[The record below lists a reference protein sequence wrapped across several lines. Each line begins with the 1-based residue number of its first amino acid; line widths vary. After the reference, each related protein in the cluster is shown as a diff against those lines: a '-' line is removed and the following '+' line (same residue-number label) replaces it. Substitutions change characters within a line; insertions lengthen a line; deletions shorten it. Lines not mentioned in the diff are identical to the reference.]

1 MNVTESKY
9 NVKSKP
15 KPVKSIYHMCAR
27 RKKPSGRD
35 SGLVAFA
42 YSYLVTLKALS
53 SLTDLRTER
62 PMGGMT
68 SHLVSTSSM
77 MDVVTTKQSNL
88 LNSDAL

>member
-1 MNVTESKY
+1 MDKCL
-9 NVKSKP
+9 KLFLIWP
-15 KPVKSIYHMCAR
+15 PICCQ
-27 RKKPSGRD
+27 KKPSDCDGD
-35 SGLVAFA
+35 HFGCCFLPS
-42 YSYLVTLKALS
+42 SYLVTLKALS
-53 SLTDLRTER
+53 SLTERRTER